1 MLFKDI
7 NDFKESFGGV
17 QRNMEWKTWSPYV
30 NEAEQFFI
38 IPAIGVEFYTELST
52 LLNQTN
58 PTITPHFKY
67 VINLLKISLSA
78 YTDFVGWFRSLLQTG
93 DGGKTVAVP
102 AQSQAPGKWLGLG
115 ARKDAINR
123 ADKALELALVY
134 LEQNAE
140 HFGTWKNSSAYTV
153 SAKLFIPSAAELTE
167 SFPHASNSR
176 RMYLQLKGYLKKAQE
191 KKLKSVI
198 GAELYSAW
206 MTKRT
211 TAIDTATEN
220 ELEAWELAQGFVAR
234 TAVAEATPYL
244 NISEDWRLIADF
256 DGMQS
261 ESALSV
267 DRRNEIALVESEAA
281 ENFKNQL
288 INFLQE
294 KASATVFPE
303 YYASAL
309 YTSRQAS
316 PSKRFNNSKENKF
329 CVL

>member
-115 ARKDAINR
+115 
-123 ADKALELALVY
+123 VY